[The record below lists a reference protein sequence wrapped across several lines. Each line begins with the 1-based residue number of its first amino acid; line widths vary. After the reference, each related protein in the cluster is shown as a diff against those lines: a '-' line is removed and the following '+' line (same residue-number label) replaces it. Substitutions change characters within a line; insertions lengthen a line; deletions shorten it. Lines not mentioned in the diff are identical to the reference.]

1 MRVGYGLQT
10 LSLTPG
16 KSKAIVA
23 DAKRRFRLH
32 NAGRRHVEASVFA
45 TIADSARVPVEA
57 HEVRERLR
65 HAPAVVEALERMW
78 PVLTPAQL
86 LNDLYGSRALVD
98 LAAGNLLSERSEE
111 HTSELQ
117 SLMRT

>member
-16 KSKAIVA
+16 QSKAIVA

-65 HAPAVVEALERMW
+65 HAPEVVEARERKIGRAHVGN
-78 PVLTPAQL
+78 PVTNAHLV
-86 LNDLYGSRALVD
+86 GSRLREKKKKKAKIK
-98 LAAGNLLSERSEE
+98 NEI
-111 HTSELQ
+111 Q
-117 SLMRT
+117 

>member
-16 KSKAIVA
+16 QSKAIVA

-57 HEVRERLR
+57 HEVREQLR
-65 HAPAVVEALERMW
+65 HATEVVDALERMCA
-78 PVLTPAQL
+78 VLTQVQIST
-86 LNDLYGSRALVD
+86 DIYGSGAAVE
-98 LAAGNLLSERSEE
+98 LARGNMPSGEDRRGGRGGGKEG
-111 HTSELQ
+111 
-117 SLMRT
+117 R